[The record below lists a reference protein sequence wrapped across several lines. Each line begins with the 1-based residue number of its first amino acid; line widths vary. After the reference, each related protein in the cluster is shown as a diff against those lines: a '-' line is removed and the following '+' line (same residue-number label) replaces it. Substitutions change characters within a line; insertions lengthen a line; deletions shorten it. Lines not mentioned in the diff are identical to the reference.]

1 LFTGLVE
8 DRGVIRG
15 IKKGHLSASLTI
27 ESDIVCEDLEVG
39 DSVAVNGV
47 CLTAASREGR
57 IFFADVMAET
67 LAKTNLGYLKEGDPV
82 NLERALQVGG
92 RVGGHFVTGHI
103 DGVGEILNVSKRGI
117 STEIWIKTPDGLEDY
132 LTPQGSITLDGTSL
146 TVAELRSTSFK
157 VSLIPHTL
165 EKTILGLKRANDL
178 VNIEADILGKYVFYL
193 LKKES
198 RDEKE
203 DFTVEFLAE
212 HGFI

>member
-1 LFTGLVE
+1 MFTGLVE